1 MNAVLNVVDSITS
14 GIGTFGDRR
23 LDAPP
28 VVWMYTGDKYSVID
42 MRFWRQAPH
51 CLHAGIPVE
60 SIGLWIPGIAAQT
73 NKIDCSLQPCFTFA
87 QSLLRDPAD
96 NHVRS
101 LVGIE
106 VGESQIA
113 IGRSAW
119 APKMCGQHADRL
131 AAPTVDERRRL
142 YRAKPC

>member
-1 MNAVLNVVDSITS
+1 
-14 GIGTFGDRR
+14 
-23 LDAPP
+23 
-28 VVWMYTGDKYSVID
+28 MYTGDKHSVID

-51 CLHAGIPVE
+51 CLHASIPVE

-73 NKIDCSLQPCFTFA
+73 NKIDCSLQPCLTLA
-87 QSLLRDPAD
+87 QLLLRDPAD
-96 NHVRS
+96 NHVRC

-119 APKMCGQHADRL
+119 APKMRGQHANGL
-131 AAPTVDERRRL
+131 TGAMVDQRRGL
-142 YRAKPC
+142 YRAEARRRRNMPVPFVVWAEVDVL